1 MQLMRVPEYTCTGT
15 CVYIAQGISLDV
27 LPTEKR
33 NFSTPHRLTTTTTT
47 ERISGEERVRLGFT
61 TREWARKEDGIYE
74 KGDGEEEGVRWKI
87 PICSRGPAGSIS
99 SSVALFGFLDDI
111 TLGDGNNARFDRA
124 FVDE

>member
-1 MQLMRVPEYTCTGT
+1 MYRHVCIYHTRDLPRRTAHREEKLLYPSSPHDDDRTDLGGGEGEVGIYDAGVGT
-15 CVYIAQGISLDV
+15 RRG
-27 LPTEKR
+27 R
-33 NFSTPHRLTTTTTT
+33 N
-47 ERISGEERVRLGFT
+47 
-61 TREWARKEDGIYE
+61 GIYE
-74 KGDGEEEGVRWKI
+74 KGEGEEEGVRWKI

>member
-1 MQLMRVPEYTCTGT
+1 MSDG
-15 CVYIAQGISLDV
+15 
-27 LPTEKR
+27 
-33 NFSTPHRLTTTTTT
+33 
-47 ERISGEERVRLGFT
+47 
-61 TREWARKEDGIYE
+61 REGGMAGC
-74 KGDGEEEGVRWKI
+74 VRWKI